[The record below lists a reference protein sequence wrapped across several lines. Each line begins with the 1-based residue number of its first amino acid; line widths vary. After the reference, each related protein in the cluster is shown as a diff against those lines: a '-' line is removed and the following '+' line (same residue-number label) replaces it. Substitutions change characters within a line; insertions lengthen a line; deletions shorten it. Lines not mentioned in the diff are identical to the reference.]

1 MANFCPHCGSGLKAG
16 ATHCSSCGAGVCATN
31 DTAYSQSS
39 NTYVSVDTSDIVAN
53 AVGTLVAVTLVGG
66 LTRQLYYHG
75 GRYYH
80 DPMCH
85 RPFVGRIMGPHR
97 TIHIHIGHHA
107 PIGRMHPMGGG
118 PRGPIGR
125 PRPLGGGPRGPMGGP
140 RPMGGGPHGGG
151 PRGGGPRGGGHGH
164 R

>member
-1 MANFCPHCGSGLKAG
+1 MANFCPHCVSGLKAG
-16 ATHCSSCGAGVCATN
+16 ATHCSSGGAGVCST
-31 DTAYSQSS
+31 DTAYSQPS
-39 NTYVSVDTSDIVAN
+39 NSYVNVNTSDIVAD

-97 TIHIHIGHHA
+97 PIHIQD
-107 PIGRMHPMGGG
+107 RKSVV
-118 PRGPIGR
+118 
-125 PRPLGGGPRGPMGGP
+125 
-140 RPMGGGPHGGG
+140 
-151 PRGGGPRGGGHGH
+151 
-164 R
+164 

>member
-16 ATHCSSCGAGVCATN
+16 ATHCSSCGAGVCTT
-31 DTAYSQSS
+31 DTAYSQPS
-39 NTYVSVDTSDIVAN
+39 NSYVNVNTSDIVAD

-80 DPMCH
+80 G
-85 RPFVGRIMGPHR
+85 PFVGRIMGPHR
-97 TIHIHIGHHA
+97 PIHIGHHA

-118 PRGPIGR
+118 PRGP
-125 PRPLGGGPRGPMGGP
+125 M
-140 RPMGGGPHGGG
+140 
-151 PRGGGPRGGGHGH
+151 GGGPRGGGHGH

>member
-16 ATHCSSCGAGVCATN
+16 ATHCSSCGAGVCTT
-31 DTAYSQSS
+31 DTAYSQPS
-39 NTYVSVDTSDIVAN
+39 NSYVNVNTSDIVAD

-97 TIHIHIGHHA
+97 PIHIGHHA

-118 PRGPIGR
+118 PRGP
-125 PRPLGGGPRGPMGGP
+125 M
-140 RPMGGGPHGGG
+140 
-151 PRGGGPRGGGHGH
+151 GGGPRGGGHGH